1 MDFCQKSHMTLWS
14 RGLIRS
20 SDNLKLLYLQ
30 YYSAYGHQTCQDDNL
45 PWWIPACK
53 ITQPLVYVVL

>member
-1 MDFCQKSHMTLWS
+1 MDFCQKSHMTLWTS
-14 RGLIRS
+14 GLIRS

-30 YYSAYGHQTCQDDNL
+30 YDSAYGHQTCQDDNL

-53 ITQPLVYVVL
+53 ITQPFDYVLL